1 MKKSNRITLYAVS
14 FAVIFVAMILD
25 RLMSLALPISMATFV
40 LLVTFSV
47 AFIYNKWDMAVAA
60 GLFFGLSSWLK
71 TFIFGN
77 ANIFDI
83 NPLVPILPRVIALTV
98 AFAVYKLVLF
108 LYKERSAAARRQ
120 TVAIIVATFFGL
132 ALNTLLYLSALNISN
147 QLTGKEY
154 QSIFATIVAVIFTN
168 IIPEYLVSLIFTPL
182 VVLGVRRGLKLGTE
196 AKFTQIEAQQ

>member
-14 FAVIFVAMILD
+14 FAVIFVAMIID

-83 NPLVPILPRVIALTV
+83 NPLVPILPRIIALTV

-108 LYKERSAAARRQ
+108 LYKERRAAAHRQ
-120 TVAIIVATFFGL
+120 TVAIIVATFIGL
-132 ALNTLLYLSALNISN
+132 VANTLLYLSALNISN